1 GCDGCIRL
9 DDTSMFMGEKTAKA
23 NKNSVR
29 GFDVI
34 DRIKAAVDSACNR
47 SAVSCTEVLVVAARD
62 SVAAATLVLLMQLG
76 GPSCQVQLGRR
87 DSRTASKI
95 DATSNNPALNGCPRT
110 NWWSSQAPTRLAP
123 PGAPPSEA
131 GSK

>member
-9 DDTSMFMGEKTAKA
+9 DDTSTFMGEKTAKA

-47 SAVSCTEVLVVAARD
+47 SAVSCTDVLAVAARD
-62 SVAAATLVLLMQLG
+62 SVAAAR
-76 GPSCQVQLGRR
+76 PSYQVQLGRR
-87 DSRTASKI
+87 DSRTASKS
-95 DATSNNPALNGCPRT
+95 DATSNNPASKWLPANELVVLSGAHTLGPARCTSFR
-110 NWWSSQAPTRLAP
+110 SRL
-123 PGAPPSEA
+123 
-131 GSK
+131 